1 MPTQGTTSHQHSQEG
16 LNFQRMTKGHRT
28 TGNVIWLP
36 ILENS
41 CGTFCIQWNTST
53 YFNHHFC
60 HLNPREIKC
69 VSIQRLVNMNIHSS
83 FIHNGQ
89 KLEGTEMSINRCV
102 YGVNSV
108 PIQWNTKPSSKKNNE
123 PWRHAA
129 IWISKTF
136 CLAKGSQTQKCS
148 SCIRPLMWNS
158 RKRKQG
164 RWIYKNKSR
173 SVVAWGR
180 EDRGLGTAKGTFRDE
195 GDALCLDCGGVYKEH
210 TSIKTHQIILYR
222 CLLLYVNYTSI
233 KSDVKK

>member
-60 HLNPREIKC
+60 HLNPREMKC
-69 VSIQRLVNMNIHSS
+69 MSIQRLVNMNIHSS
-83 FIHNGQ
+83 FSHNGQ

-164 RWIYKNKSR
+164 QWIYKNKSR
-173 SVVAWGR
+173 SVVAWGQQQEGKLKGPSVPR
-180 EDRGLGTAKGTFRDE
+180 NFLGDE
-195 GDALCLDCGGVYKEH
+195 IFH
-210 TSIKTHQIILYR
+210 ILIAVVVTW
-222 CLLLYVNYTSI
+222 LSNT
-233 KSDVKK
+233 